1 MVNIEYELPEI
12 FEGMLLND
20 RGLELSKF
28 VGELFELRAFISLSE
43 WLLGDCDSELG
54 RVPPI
59 DLLKRLNHEL
69 VDGSI
74 PIVTIKRQAC

>member
-43 WLLGDCDSELG
+43 WLLGVCDSELG
-54 RVPPI
+54 RVV
-59 DLLKRLNHEL
+59 LKLFGDDVCDEI
-69 VDGSI
+69 VD
-74 PIVTIKRQAC
+74 TLFE